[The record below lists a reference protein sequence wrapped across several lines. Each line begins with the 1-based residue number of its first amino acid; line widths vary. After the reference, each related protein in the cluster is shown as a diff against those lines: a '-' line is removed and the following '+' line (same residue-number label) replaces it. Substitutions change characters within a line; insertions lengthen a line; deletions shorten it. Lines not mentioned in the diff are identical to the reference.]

1 MKLNLTIK
9 FDGFR
14 RGLFTRFKGDGVIVS
29 PYQKYRNSW
38 LLLLSLSFNGKT
50 FWAKIIFR
58 HARDNISKRRRFA
71 VPTHQPSFLYFFYW
85 RLYWVWLRAATWTNM
100 KKGGYG

>member
-50 FWAKIIFR
+50 FWAMIIFR
-58 HARDNISKRRRFA
+58 YERDNISKRRRFA
-71 VPTHQPSFLYFFYW
+71 FPTPTIFSLFFLLEIILGVAP
-85 RLYWVWLRAATWTNM
+85 RRHVD
-100 KKGGYG
+100 